1 MLAATHD
8 GGATWRAQVDPCD
21 AHGKGFIDR
30 LAVSSG
36 KLWLLCGG
44 EPAAGMQLK
53 ALYVSDDGGQN
64 WRLAAATGDGTP
76 QQLANRLP
84 GSGYVDSIAAT
95 TLKHA
100 WIGLDRGTLYETS
113 NGGYTWQ
120 AAIPMP
126 IPNPRDA
133 TVGPIVFVDRMHG
146 WVAAYNR
153 TFHTVDGGA
162 HWQAVTVR

>member
-21 AHGKGFIDR
+21 THAKGVIDR

-44 EPAAGMQLK
+44 EPGAGMELK

-64 WRLAAATGDGTP
+64 WCLTAATGNDTP
-76 QQLANRLP
+76 QHVASRLP
-84 GSGYVDSIAAT
+84 ASGYVDSIAAT

-113 NGGYTWQ
+113 DGGCTWQ

-126 IPNPRDA
+126 ILNPLDA
-133 TVGPIVFVDRMHG
+133 TVGSLVFVDSMHG

-153 TFHTVDGGA
+153 VFHTVDGGA